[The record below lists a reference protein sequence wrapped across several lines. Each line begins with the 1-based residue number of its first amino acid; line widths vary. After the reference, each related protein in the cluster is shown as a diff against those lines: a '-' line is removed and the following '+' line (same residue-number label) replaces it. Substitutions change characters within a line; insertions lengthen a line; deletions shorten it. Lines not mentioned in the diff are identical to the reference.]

1 MKSAQPQYSGR
12 QVDVPVPRI
21 DHCAAA
27 SQAPCHSLRPAI
39 CAAQSC
45 SSAHCLLAPW
55 LLSPVTALTCHQQM
69 SLCLSPGVGPCFLLL
84 ETARYVASVSASRSC
99 HGHTDRPS
107 AAAAD
112 LGATRAPD
120 SLLHSLSLSPGT
132 GHRFS
137 VFQRLFAEY
146 LLGVRQLGAGTKQ
159 EDKLLAWGISVLVRE
174 TIPAAYVVPRGCS
187 EGPQA
192 SIRSCNLPLCP
203 PCSGKLLPQLPLPPT
218 HTCLATLAFCER
230 VECFPQCA
238 MSSPGPS
245 AAFRGPGQ
253 GRKECGLFVTPV
265 PLCLCF
271 CNSVSPLLP
280 SFPWSHQVRRAKDVL
295 PADKTCWSGA
305 GRGEESAPH
314 QGH

>member
-55 LLSPVTALTCHQQM
+55 LLSLVTALTCHQQM

-84 ETARYVASVSASRSC
+84 ETARYVASVSASWSC

-132 GHRFS
+132 GHRFP

-203 PCSGKLLPQLPLPPT
+203 PCSGKLLPQLPPPPT

-238 MSSPGPS
+238 MCSPGPS
-245 AAFRGPGQ
+245 PAFGGPGQ
-253 GRKECGLFVTPV
+253 GCKECGLFVTPV

-271 CNSVSPLLP
+271 CNSLSPYVVSPGHTRSAEP
-280 SFPWSHQVRRAKDVL
+280 S
-295 PADKTCWSGA
+295 C
-305 GRGEESAPH
+305 
-314 QGH
+314 